1 MRGIWGTLARRRTA
15 PEAAVRR
22 ALASR
27 RSAPEPTVLRA
38 LVIGVAVVQSVVLG
52 LLARRGYWLS
62 DDIEFLVQG
71 GKGFAPRE
79 LLTPLNDHIAPGL
92 RFVYATFAELAPLN
106 WDFTVVCRVLL
117 QALAITLLGRLLL
130 RLLGASWWVLAGTVA
145 YALTSLSMPSFMSLS
160 SGVNNLPAHVFGLLL
175 LHATVDWSVGHRRR
189 AVAYGPLSLLI
200 SLACWEKS
208 GLVLATALA
217 LSLYL
222 RETPLRP
229 WLRRTWPYAAAL
241 TVPII
246 AFGILY
252 AANGNPSAGHLPSFG
267 TLVELAGKS
276 IAVPLGA
283 LAGGPWHWSPIAGA
297 FGLADAPAVVVVLG
311 GIVAIGLLVTAWRRD
326 RRVLLLW
333 ASVGIYTLVTLT
345 LVSYGRF
352 ALFGASFTVH
362 YHYWSDLAIPLTLA
376 VVLTARSIHF
386 PPLIA
391 AGAMIAW
398 VASAVVSLASFA
410 QYWDDNPSRP
420 YFATLRAELDN
431 AGPSVNLWDTR
442 LPNSLSI
449 ALSADPRVSPV
460 LRTAGIPFQLQV
472 SGSEPRMVDDTGRI
486 RPAHLSAWATDVIPP
501 KRKGQICSVFLQGAS
516 TTTLP
521 LKATTA
527 DHPTANWFVKIGYL
541 SKIEHTVAVEL
552 IGTDGRSVAVPAP
565 APAAWPAG
573 VASSYLGPTPVTDL
587 AAIRLRTTDPKSNL
601 CIGSVEVGLPQVSE

>member
-1 MRGIWGTLARRRTA
+1 MRGIEGTGARRRTG
-15 PEAAVRR
+15 PETAVRR
-22 ALASR
+22 ALVSR
-27 RSAPEPTVLRA
+27 HSAPEPTVLRA
-38 LVIGVAVVQSVVLG
+38 LVIGVAVAQSVVLG

-71 GKGFAPRE
+71 GRGFAPSE

-106 WDFTVVCRVLL
+106 WDFTIACRVLL
-117 QALAITLLGRLLL
+117 QALAITLFGLLLL
-130 RLLGASWWVLAGTVA
+130 RLLGSSWWVLTGTVL

-175 LHATVDWSVGHRRR
+175 LHATVDWPAGHRRR
-189 AVAYGPLSLLI
+189 AVAYGPFSLLI

-208 GLVLATALA
+208 GLILVTALA

-222 RETPLRP
+222 RETPLKP

-241 TVPII
+241 TLPII

-252 AANGNPSAGHLPSFG
+252 AANGNPSAGRLPGFG

-276 IAVPLGA
+276 FAVPLGA
-283 LAGGPWHWSPIAGA
+283 LAGGPWTWTPISGA

-311 GIVAIGLLVTAWRRD
+311 GIVAAGLLVTAWRRD

-333 ASVGIYTLVTLT
+333 ASVGIYTLVTLL

-376 VVLTARSIHF
+376 VVLTARSIRI
-386 PPLIA
+386 PPLVA
-391 AGAMIAW
+391 TGAMVAW
-398 VASAVVSLASFA
+398 AAAAIVSLASFA
-410 QYWDDNPSRP
+410 QYWDGNPSRP
-420 YFATLRAELDN
+420 YFTTLRAELEN

-449 ALSADPRVSPV
+449 ALSADPRFSPV
-460 LRTAGIPFQLQV
+460 LRTAGIPFQLQ
-472 SGSEPRMVDDTGRI
+472 SSSSEPRMVDDTGRI
-486 RPAHLSAWATDVIPP
+486 RPAHLSAWATAVIPA
-501 KRKGQICSVFLQGAS
+501 KGKGQICSVLLQGAG
-516 TTTLP
+516 TLTLP
-521 LKATTA
+521 LKSTTA
-527 DHPTANWFVKIGYL
+527 DRPKGGWFVKVGHL
-541 SKIEHTVAVEL
+541 STREHTVAVEL
-552 IGTDGRSVAVPAP
+552 VGTDGRAVAVPA
-565 APAAWPAG
+565 ATAAWPAG
-573 VASSYLGPTPVTDL
+573 LANTYLGPAPATDL
-587 AAIRLRTTDPKSNL
+587 AAVRFRSTDPASNL
-601 CIGSVEVGLPQVSE
+601 CIGSVDVGLPQVSE